1 MFKRKI
7 YSMINA
13 ETKAHYRNVGKT
25 LKETMGVAKIAQ
37 LWNMTPFSVKVEEVS
52 ETTIDRWLQPGPST
66 KNPNFEPFV
75 IALSLTNAAAS
86 LPEQMKRLEEALEAD
101 EITSIRDKAT
111 ATSIVGFYSVDPRLS
126 AKQIELVDSLI
137 SRL

>member
-1 MFKRKI
+1 MFKRTI

-13 ETKAHYRNVGKT
+13 ETKTHYREVGKI
-25 LKETMGVAKIAQ
+25 LKQTMGVAKIAQ
-37 LWNMTPFSVKVEEVS
+37 LWNMTPFSVNVEEVS

-75 IALSLTNAAAS
+75 ITLSLTNAAAP
-86 LPEQMKRLEEALEAD
+86 LPQRMKRLELALEAD
-101 EITSIRDKAT
+101 EITSVRDKAT